1 MEYLKRTGLIL
12 IGVVLGLG
20 CLYLLLGIA
29 FPRFFVDLWWFDSL
43 DLGSL
48 FWKKLLYR
56 YLVFA
61 VVTLVFFSI
70 FFVNFRIAIR
80 YIDPQAHHGSRFSHL
95 RRGSLMVYLPLSLVL
110 AAAIALPLFYQW
122 EGALLYFFAP
132 ESGMSD
138 PVYGNDISYYLFAL
152 PIYLL
157 VLSELLVAL
166 ILVFLG
172 TALLYWSEHRLL
184 ASRGQNIGRGA
195 RVHLSL
201 LVCLIFFAAT
211 GFFILERHLL
221 LYGDDHMPLFFGPGY
236 MEMQVTLP
244 LIWASIITLM
254 GAGVAIV
261 SRFFTHRGLLPAV
274 LFLGLFG
281 VSLAIRYTEMLPR
294 VVQEFLVEPDAIA
307 KETPY
312 IAHNIEAT
320 LAAYNLKEVEKRAYE
335 VKRPP
340 WDSASPEVRMSLQT
354 IPLWDREV
362 LLPTYTQLQALRPY
376 YEFPAIDVDRYT
388 VNGVYQQVFLS
399 PREINTNKL
408 PEGAMS
414 WVNRWLQYTHGYGA
428 VISQASQLGEQEPT
442 WFMQGLPPQSEPDLR
457 LEEPAIYYGLNA
469 YRPAIAPNKAGEVD
483 YPTAT
488 RLLRSNYKGTGG
500 IPISN
505 RFRKLVFALYYRDK
519 NIFFTP
525 QTTGDSRLL
534 LRRNVT
540 ERIEKLTPFLRL
552 DGDPYVVV
560 TRERMY
566 WIQDA
571 YTVSRWFPY
580 STRYQKSLN
589 YIRNAVKIVVDAYN
603 GTVDYYIVD
612 PKDPIIT
619 AYSRLYPRLFK
630 GFAEMPASLRAHV
643 RYPKDLFDMQV
654 HIYAKYHQNP
664 KQLFNQEDQW
674 DLPQLNTAAMGE
686 IEQAIRASLSRYL
699 TLNLID
705 RDRFEFVLMAPLTP
719 KGRANL
725 RAMAVAGCDEEN
737 YGRLLIYSFPKG
749 TLVYGP
755 AQINT
760 FIQQNPDIA
769 RRFTLW
775 ADSSRVIQGQL
786 TVIPVGGVVLYI
798 QPIYLAAR
806 SVNAIPLLERVIVSS
821 GQTVVME
828 SSLREGLEALNAKGT
843 QSNVSPKGATAQ
855 VE

>member
-1 MEYLKRTGLIL
+1 MGYLKRTGLIL
-12 IGVVLGLG
+12 VGVALALVS
-20 CLYLLLGIA
+20 LYLVLGIA

-43 DLGSL
+43 GLGSF

-70 FFVNFRIAIR
+70 FFVNFRIAVR
-80 YIDPQAHHGSRFSHL
+80 YIDPQARPGSRFRHL
-95 RRGSLMVYLPLSLVL
+95 RRGSLMVYLPLCLVL
-110 AAAIALPLFYQW
+110 AAAIALPLFYRW

-132 ESGMSD
+132 DSGMRD

-184 ASRGQNIGRGA
+184 APRGQSIARGA

-201 LVCLIFFAAT
+201 LVGLIFFAAM

-221 LYGDDHMPLFFGPGY
+221 LYDDNHMPLFFGPGY
-236 MEMQVTLP
+236 VEMHVTLP

-254 GAGVAIV
+254 GAGVAVV
-261 SRFFTHRGLLPAV
+261 SRFFTHKGLVPAV

-281 VSLAIRYTEMLPR
+281 VSLAIRYTGVLPR
-294 VVQEFLVEPDAIA
+294 AIQELVVEPNRIA
-307 KETPY
+307 KETPF

-320 LAAYNLKEVEKRAYE
+320 LAAYNLKQVELRAYE

-354 IPLWDREV
+354 VPLWDREV

-388 VNGVYQQVFLS
+388 VNGIYQQVFLS
-399 PREINTNKL
+399 PREINLNKL

-428 VISQASQLGEQEPT
+428 VISQASQLGKQEPT
-442 WFMQGLPPQSEPDLR
+442 WFMQGLPPHSEPELR
-457 LEEPAIYYGLNA
+457 LEQPAVYYGLSA
-469 YRPAIAPNKAGEVD
+469 YRPAIAPNEAGEVD
-483 YPTAT
+483 YPLGTT
-488 RLLRSNYKGTGG
+488 LLRSDYKGSGG
-500 IPISN
+500 IPISSL
-505 RFRKLVFALYYRDK
+505 FRKLVFALYHGDK
-519 NIFFTP
+519 NIFFTTL
-525 QTTGDSRLL
+525 TTGDSRLL
-534 LRRNVT
+534 LRRNII

-580 STRYQKSLN
+580 STRYQKSVN

-612 PKDPIIT
+612 PSDPIIT
-619 AYSRLYPRLFK
+619 AYSRLYPSLFK
-630 GFAEMPASLRAHV
+630 RFAEMPGRLKAHV
-643 RYPKDLFDMQV
+643 RYPKDLFDMQI

-664 KQLFNQEDQW
+664 KQLFNHEDQW
-674 DLPQLNTAAMGE
+674 QIPQLNTAAWGE
-686 IEQAIRASLSRYL
+686 IEQQIRGSLSRYL

-705 RDRFEFVLMAPLTP
+705 RKRFEFVLMAPLTP
-719 KGRANL
+719 KGRDNL

-737 YGRLLIYSFPKG
+737 YGRLLVYSFPKG

-755 AQINT
+755 AQINS
-760 FIQQNPDIA
+760 FIHQNPDIA

-775 ADSSRVIQGQL
+775 ADTSRVIQGQL
-786 TVIPVGGVVLYI
+786 TLIPVSGVVLYI

-806 SVNAIPLLERVIVSS
+806 TANAIPLLERVIVSS

-828 SSLREGLEALNAKGT
+828 
-843 QSNVSPKGATAQ
+843 
-855 VE
+855 